1 MIGNWLRQL
10 DSRVA
15 SDALARETAARD
27 AGIRKQRAG
36 IMFGSPSEVARTIGG
51 QQGWTEQRV
60 AGVEQGI
67 NQGGRQYRRTLA
79 DEFAPQMNRG
89 PMGIGQM
96 GMTERANNL
105 IANNVYVRRGALPAA
120 VAGGGVLAG
129 AALTEGAQQLMALM
143 GFMQQGAEQE
153 QRAQTSPLVG

>member
-10 DSRVA
+10 DSKVA

-36 IMFGSPSEVARTIGG
+36 IMFGSAGEVARTIGS
-51 QQGWTEQRV
+51 QQDWSERRV
-60 AGVEQGI
+60 AGVENQI
-67 NQGGRQYRRTLA
+67 SQGGRRYRRGLA
-79 DEFAPQMNRG
+79 DQFAPQMNRG
-89 PMGIGQM
+89 PMGMTQM
-96 GMTERANNL
+96 GLVEGANNL
-105 IANNVYVRRGALPAA
+105 IANNVAVRRGALPAA

-153 QRAQTSPLVG
+153 QRAQASPLA